1 MHFYLLFLN
10 ISPLSLTEEADIVK
24 VPEIVIEGD
33 GSTGGPGTREEKY
46 KDINQLSV
54 SSEGNLALY
63 AVRESAA
70 CGCFFS

>member
-1 MHFYLLFLN
+1 MFLN
-10 ISPLSLTEEADIVK
+10 SSPLSLTEEADTVK
-24 VPEIVIEGD
+24 LPEIVIEGE
-33 GSTGGPGTREEKY
+33 GTGGSGTREEKY

-63 AVRESAA
+63 AVREPTA